1 MLHNL
6 TERRLLL
13 PLALVVVS
21 LCAAPFA
28 RAQKSVAPPAAPP
41 AAMAKS
47 ASPLSTAK
55 AQLDHGD
62 LESGE
67 KTLWSILSS
76 EPTNQEALTM
86 LGVIRGRERRYAEA
100 EALFRR
106 VLQLN
111 PKSIVASRNL
121 AGALLAQDK
130 PGDAI
135 QQYNHSIQ
143 LSPQDSD
150 LKIEVAKLDLAR
162 GNFAEALSTLDTI
175 KPGHF
180 PPAAVPLKAAS
191 LLGVGRRSDAQALIP
206 RVQGSSG
213 AALDLAQVFID
224 ADDSDAALKT
234 LSLVNPVPK
243 GMAARVYYLKGR
255 ALRQKGETVAAM
267 TSFRQALAA
276 DPKSVETLVAMGE
289 TFAAENKHADSLTM
303 LEKARALSPDSRK
316 VLRHLIVEAMQAGQ
330 NDRALEAAQDLQRK
344 STELDDRY
352 LVASVMIQQKLYL
365 PATHILEDYVTQRP
379 QDAKAYLGLGM
390 AYLSLLRY
398 ADARQALE
406 HSLQINPSL
415 AEAHYQLGLS
425 AGQQGSRQEAIEH
438 WQRAV
443 DLQPHHAQA
452 LFFLGTAYLES
463 GNLAEAE
470 SAFLRSLAADP
481 SNMKTEYDLALVLNK
496 LGRSEEAKQHFE
508 RYRNMQEAEHAT
520 AGNPPKASD
529 HP

>member
-6 TERRLLL
+6 TERCLLL
-13 PLALVVVS
+13 PLALIVVS
-21 LCAAPFA
+21 LCVAPCSQ
-28 RAQKSVAPPAAPP
+28 AQKSTAPPVAPPAAP
-41 AAMAKS
+41 ARS

-130 PGDAI
+130 PDDAI
-135 QQYNHSIQ
+135 QQYNQTIQ

-150 LKIEVAKLDLAR
+150 LKIEVAKLNLAR
-162 GNFAEALSTLDTI
+162 GNFAGALSTLDTI
-175 KPGHF
+175 KPTQF

-191 LLGVGRRSDAQALIP
+191 LLGVGRKSDAQALIP

-213 AALDLAQVFID
+213 AALDLAQVFIS

-234 LSLVNPVPK
+234 LALVNPAPK
-243 GMAARVYYLKGR
+243 GVAARVYYLKGR
-255 ALRQKGETVAAM
+255 AQRQKGETVAAM

-289 TFAAENKHADSLTM
+289 TFAAQNKHADSLMM
-303 LEKARALSPDSRK
+303 LEKARALSPDSSE
-316 VLRHLIVEAMQAGQ
+316 VLRHLIVEAMEAGQ
-330 NDRALEAAQDLQRK
+330 NDRGLEAAQDLQRK
-344 STELDDRY
+344 SSELDDRY
-352 LVASVMIQQKLYL
+352 LVASVMIQQKQYL

-390 AYLSLLRY
+390 TYLSLLRY

-406 HSLQINPSL
+406 RSLQLNPNL
-415 AEAHYQLGLS
+415 AEGHYQLGLL
-425 AGQQGSRQEAIEH
+425 AGQQGSRQEAIQH

-463 GNLAEAE
+463 GSLAEAE
-470 SAFLRSLAADP
+470 SAFQRSLAADP

-496 LGRSEEAKQHFE
+496 LGKSEEAKQHFE
-508 RYRNMQEAEHAT
+508 RYRNMQEAEHTT
-520 AGNPPKASD
+520 AGNPPKE
-529 HP
+529 

>member
-1 MLHNL
+1 M
-6 TERRLLL
+6 

-21 LCAAPFA
+21 LCLALCS
-28 RAQKSVAPPAAPP
+28 RAQKSAAPSAGP
-41 AAMAKS
+41 AKS

-67 KTLWSILSS
+67 KTLWSILTS

-86 LGVIRGRERRYAEA
+86 LGVVRGRERRYAEA

-121 AGALLAQDK
+121 AGVLLAQDK
-130 PGDAI
+130 PDDAI
-135 QQYNHSIQ
+135 EQYNQAIQ
-143 LSPQDSD
+143 LSPQDFD
-150 LKIEVAKLDLAR
+150 LKVEVAKLDLAR
-162 GNFAEALSTLDTI
+162 GNFAGALSTLDTI
-175 KPGHF
+175 KPAQF

-191 LLGVGRRSDAQALIP
+191 LLGLGRRSDAQALIP
-206 RVQGSSG
+206 QVQGSG

-224 ADDSDAALKT
+224 ANDSGSALKT
-234 LSLVNPVPK
+234 LSLVNPIPK
-243 GMAARVYYLKGR
+243 GVAARVYYLKGR

-267 TSFRQALAA
+267 ISFRQALAA
-276 DPKSVETLVAMGE
+276 DPKSVDTLVAMGE
-289 TFAAENKHADSLTM
+289 IFAAENKHADSLMM
-303 LEKARALSPDSRK
+303 LEKARELSPDSRE
-316 VLRHLIVEAMQAGQ
+316 VLRHLIVEAMEAGQ
-330 NDRALEAAQDLQRK
+330 NDLGLEAAQDLQRK
-344 STELDDRY
+344 SSELDDRY
-352 LVASVMIQQKLYL
+352 LVASVMIQQKQYL

-390 AYLSLLRY
+390 SYLSLLRY

-406 HSLQINPSL
+406 HSLQLNPNL
-415 AEAHYQLGLS
+415 AEVHYQLGLL
-425 AGQQGSRQEAIEH
+425 AGQQGSRQEAIAH

-443 DLQPHHAQA
+443 ELQPHHAQA
-452 LFFLGTAYLES
+452 LFFLGTAYLEL

-470 SAFLRSLAADP
+470 SAFQRSLAADP

-496 LGRSEEAKQHFE
+496 SGKSEEAKQHFE
-508 RYRNMQEAEHAT
+508 RYRSMQEAEHTT